1 MGGIGSTGAAYIEP
15 APFHMCK
22 KFVREQQFPP
32 PETLYKREGMDTSKP
47 IKTINWSLF
56 AALLVFLFILLLL
69 SRCHPNVGVAVPP
82 GASSTAPAALPQGA
96 RFVENGADAR
106 PAPI

>member
-1 MGGIGSTGAAYIEP
+1 
-15 APFHMCK
+15 
-22 KFVREQQFPP
+22 
-32 PETLYKREGMDTSKP
+32 MDTSKP

-82 GASSTAPAALPQGA
+82 GASSTAPAALPQYDVKRG
-96 RFVENGADAR
+96 
-106 PAPI
+106 

>member
-1 MGGIGSTGAAYIEP
+1 
-15 APFHMCK
+15 
-22 KFVREQQFPP
+22 
-32 PETLYKREGMDTSKP
+32 MDTSKP

-82 GASSTAPAALPQGA
+82 GASSTAPAALPQGGLGLWKTE
-96 RFVENGADAR
+96 RTRGLRQYDVKRG
-106 PAPI
+106 

>member
-1 MGGIGSTGAAYIEP
+1 
-15 APFHMCK
+15 
-22 KFVREQQFPP
+22 
-32 PETLYKREGMDTSKP
+32 MDTSKP

-82 GASSTAPAALPQGA
+82 GASSTAPPPCPRGPDLWKTERTRGLRQYDVKRG
-96 RFVENGADAR
+96 
-106 PAPI
+106 

>member
-1 MGGIGSTGAAYIEP
+1 
-15 APFHMCK
+15 
-22 KFVREQQFPP
+22 
-32 PETLYKREGMDTSKP
+32 MDTSKP

-82 GASSTAPAALPQGA
+82 GASSTAPAALPQG
-96 RFVENGADAR
+96 G
-106 PAPI
+106 PICGKRSGRAACANMM